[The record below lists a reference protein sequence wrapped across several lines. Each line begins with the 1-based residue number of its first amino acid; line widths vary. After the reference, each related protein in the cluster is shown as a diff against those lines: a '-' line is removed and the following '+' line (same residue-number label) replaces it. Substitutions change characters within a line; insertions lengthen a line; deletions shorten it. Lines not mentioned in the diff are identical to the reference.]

1 MHPNH
6 LNFDDWDSH
15 ALFSALYNLFSVLYS
30 VPACLLACLPA
41 CLSVWVF
48 FFFKDV
54 SLLQMIGD
62 TRTKEYRAGYM
73 ACLTGGVG
81 KNLNVHTYT
90 HPVCI
95 SWVQGL

>member
-1 MHPNH
+1 MIGIHMH
-6 LNFDDWDSH
+6 
-15 ALFSALYNLFSVLYS
+15 YS
-30 VPACLLACLPA
+30 PRFITYFLCCTVCLPA
-41 CLSVWVF
+41 CSPACLPVCLGV

>member
-1 MHPNH
+1 MIGIHMH
-6 LNFDDWDSH
+6 
-15 ALFSALYNLFSVLYS
+15 YS
-30 VPACLLACLPA
+30 LRFITYFLCCTVCLPA
-41 CLSVWVF
+41 SLSGC
-48 FFFKDV
+48 FFKDV

-62 TRTKEYRAGYM
+62 TRTKEYRAALPG
-73 ACLTGGVG
+73 LPDRWGR